1 MFDCF
6 KIGAVAIAAIIGLS
20 TTAQAATVSDTTL
33 YSDLSSTLT
42 YSFDL
47 GAVDESAAS
56 SLDVTYGGWQ
66 GLIPPFPPSVAGD
79 LFINSVFVGVWQATS
94 GILSNPVT
102 STYDTTGFLTDGL
115 NSFSFTPTFFAPSYQ
130 SFAFNS
136 FTLDFERPEVTVNTV
151 PLPASAL
158 LLLAGLAG
166 LGSMGTRR
174 KTA

>member
-1 MFDCF
+1 MFDLF
-6 KIGAVAIAAIIGLS
+6 KKSAVTLAAIVGLS
-20 TTAQAATVSDTTL
+20 TAAQAATVTDTTL
-33 YSDLSSTLT
+33 YSELTSTLT

-47 GAVDESAAS
+47 GAVDEAAAS

-79 LFINSVFVGVWQATS
+79 VFVNSVFVGVWQATS
-94 GILSNPVT
+94 GILSTPVT
-102 STYDTTGFLTDGL
+102 STYDTTGFLRDGL
-115 NSFSFTPTFFAPSYQ
+115 NSFSFTPTFFAENYQ

-136 FTLDFERPEVTVNTV
+136 FTLDFERPEVTVSTV

-166 LGSMGTRR
+166 LGTMGARR
-174 KTA
+174 KTV